1 MKAFIYRKYGPPDVL
16 QLEEIPRPVPSS
28 REILIKVIATSVNRT
43 DCANLRA
50 KPAIMRLSMGLF
62 KPKNPILGTEF
73 SGEVIETGEQVTA
86 HKPGDKVFGFADFGL
101 RSHAEYLLLQ
111 PSIAFDKVPKRI
123 NMQQAAGCIEGM
135 HYAYNIINKISLNP
149 GDQVLVNGATGGIG
163 TAALQLLHHMGMKI
177 TAVCNTDNIEL
188 ALSLGAIE
196 VIDWQ
201 KEDFTQSDKTY
212 HAVLDVA
219 GKSTFGQC
227 RHLIRPGGAYISSE
241 LGPWS
246 QNVGYS
252 LLTAI
257 FKSVPFTKGRKVK
270 FPYPPNIMT
279 SIRLLVGLIEE
290 GHFTPVID
298 RIYPF
303 EQIPE
308 AFGYVE
314 KGHKTG
320 NVIISLT

>member
-1 MKAFIYRKYGPPDVL
+1 MKAFLYRKYGPPDVL
-16 QLEEIPRPVPSS
+16 NLGEIPRPVPNSK
-28 REILIKVIATSVNRT
+28 EILIKVIATSVNRT

-62 KPKNPILGTEF
+62 KPRNPILGTEF
-73 SGEVIETGEQVTA
+73 SGEVIETGDEVTA
-86 HKPGDKVFGFADFGL
+86 HNPGDKVFGFADSGL
-101 RSHAEYLLLQ
+101 RSYAEYLLLQ
-111 PSIAFDKVPKRI
+111 PSIAFAKVPQSI

-163 TAALQLLHHMGMKI
+163 TAALQLLQYLGMKI

-188 ALSLGAIE
+188 ARSLGAIE

-212 HAVLDVA
+212 HAVFDVA
-219 GKSTFGQC
+219 GKSTFGKC

-257 FKSVPFTKGRKVK
+257 FKSVPFNKGRKVK
-270 FPYPPNIMT
+270 FPYPPNIMR
-279 SIRLLVGLIEE
+279 SLRLLVNLIEE
-290 GHFTPVID
+290 GYFTPVID

-308 AFGYVE
+308 AFRYVE

-320 NVIISLT
+320 NVIISLS

>member
-1 MKAFIYRKYGPPDVL
+1 MKAFLYRKYGPPDVL
-16 QLEEIPRPVPSS
+16 NLEEIPRPVPNSK
-28 REILIKVIATSVNRT
+28 EILIKVIATSVNRT

-62 KPKNPILGTEF
+62 KPRNPILGTEF
-73 SGEVIETGEQVTA
+73 SGEVIETGDEVTA
-86 HKPGDKVFGFADFGL
+86 HNPGDKVFGFADSGL
-101 RSHAEYLLLQ
+101 RSYAEYLLLQ
-111 PSIAFDKVPKRI
+111 PSIAFAKVPQSI

-163 TAALQLLHHMGMKI
+163 TAALQLLQYLGMKI

-188 ALSLGAIE
+188 ARSLGAIE

-201 KEDFTQSDKTY
+201 NEDFTQSEKTY
-212 HAVLDVA
+212 HAVLDVS
-219 GKSTFGQC
+219 GKSTFGKC
-227 RHLIRPGGAYISSE
+227 KHLLLPGGAYISSE

-257 FKSVPFTKGRKVK
+257 FKSVPFNKGRKVK
-270 FPYPPNIMT
+270 FPYPPNIMR
-279 SIRLLVGLIEE
+279 SLRLLVNLIEE
-290 GHFTPVID
+290 GYFTPVID

-308 AFGYVE
+308 AFRYVE

-320 NVIISLT
+320 NVIISLS